1 MLTLEFLL
9 SGSAVARSWGDK
21 VVEWLRVELSVS
33 DEYLSILQPGYGINP
48 MACLVSIITT
58 LLVMMGVKESKIV
71 TDIFTWAKVLLVIF
85 MTVGGFVL
93 FDPSNMTPLA
103 PNGASGILRG
113 SISSFFGYLG
123 FDAVCCVA
131 GEAINAE
138 RNLPLSILITLLIV
152 TSLYIA
158 AAISLVGMQYYK
170 EISPESGF
178 PEAFKAN
185 GVEWAAQL
193 TAAGEVATLPVVV
206 LISIIIQPRLQFAMA
221 SDGLIPEW
229 FGDLKNGAVFAGV
242 LMTLFATFVP
252 FAALD
257 DFVSAGILFAFTI
270 TNCCL
275 VVMRRESLNGRLEKL
290 LALFNVF
297 AFLTCLV
304 LTHVGHIGWLVSPLL
319 VFIARK
325 ISRTCPP
332 TSFGNTQTQLYRHE
346 KFFATP
352 LVPW

>member
-1 MLTLEFLL
+1 
-9 SGSAVARSWGDK
+9 
-21 VVEWLRVELSVS
+21 
-33 DEYLSILQPGYGINP
+33 
-48 MACLVSIITT
+48 
-58 LLVMMGVKESKIV
+58 
-71 TDIFTWAKVLLVIF
+71 
-85 MTVGGFVL
+85 
-93 FDPSNMTPLA
+93 
-103 PNGASGILRG
+103 
-113 SISSFFGYLG
+113 
-123 FDAVCCVA
+123 
-131 GEAINAE
+131 
-138 RNLPLSILITLLIV
+138 
-152 TSLYIA
+152 
-158 AAISLVGMQYYK
+158 
-170 EISPESGF
+170 
-178 PEAFKAN
+178 
-185 GVEWAAQL
+185 
-193 TAAGEVATLPVVV
+193 VV

-229 FGDLKNGAVFAGV
+229 FGDLKNGAMFAGV

-319 VFIARK
+319 VFIAHK
-325 ISRTCPP
+325 ISQTCPP
-332 TSFGNTQTQLYRHE
+332 TSFGNTQLYRHE

-352 LVPW
+352 LVPWVPCLGMFFNYFLISQLSIFGIACLVVYIGVAVILYFAWSCKRRTREWEERQYSQIDVKDDRIHRTVDAVIT